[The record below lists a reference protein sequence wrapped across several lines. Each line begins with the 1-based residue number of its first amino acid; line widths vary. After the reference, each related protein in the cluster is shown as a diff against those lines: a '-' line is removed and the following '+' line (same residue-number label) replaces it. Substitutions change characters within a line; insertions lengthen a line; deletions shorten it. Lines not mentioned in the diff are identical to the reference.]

1 MESLSV
7 SIPPT
12 PPPTVTV
19 VQTTGL
25 PQTPQ
30 SSSAQGSQ
38 SAQGSTTS
46 AGSPGTSTETATIS
60 AQSSETST
68 QSSAVTTESSSQSS
82 TTQTHVGVQ
91 FTLDENN
98 NPKIS
103 AESLKQTSNELQQK
117 LESLVKLSSNPNV
130 DSAVD
135 QILSSLKDVAGKIFK
150 SPTPSREEG
159 ENQETTLNVQ
169 VDSNSFQ
176 TKARNTLQNIFNLAS
191 KLVDSQSN
199 NSITP
204 DDGVCLPGDR
214 AKEEMS
220 VAMEMQRLRA
230 RLIAE
235 ESYIQDLFT
244 CPPQPFHSRLSV
256 MGEMFLDD

>member
-7 SIPPT
+7 NIPPT

-25 PQTPQ
+25 PQT
-30 SSSAQGSQ
+30 SSAQGSQ

-60 AQSSETST
+60 AQSSDTST
-68 QSSAVTTESSSQSS
+68 QSSAVTTESSS
-82 TTQTHVGVQ
+82 TQTHVGVQ
-91 FTLDENN
+91 FTLDENS

-150 SPTPSREEG
+150 SPNPLREGG
-159 ENQETTLNVQ
+159 EIQETTLNVQ

-176 TKARNTLQNIFNLAS
+176 TQARNTLQNIFNLAS

-199 NSITP
+199 NSVTP
-204 DDGVCLPGDR
+204 DDGVCFPGDW
-214 AKEEMS
+214 ANEEMS
-220 VAMEMQRLRA
+220 HAMEMQKLRA
-230 RLIAE
+230 RLITE

-244 CPPQPFHSRLSV
+244 CPAQPFHSRLSV